1 MSHIVSY
8 IKPKNSPYNDPAYIV
23 YRNGGICMRFI
34 IYEVAE
40 TAWST
45 LIGNWRISISLV
57 MSPRDGTRRSG
68 WWMFVSPATRRD
80 EKRGTRTSKT
90 QNPQTFHE
98 KSRKVLSRHYGIH
111 LNQYLM
117 CRISQCRI
125 SQYVST
131 YYFKSSGELF
141 NFCISLTSNI
151 YWIKRNI

>member
-8 IKPKNSPYNDPAYIV
+8 IKPENSPYNDPAYIV
-23 YRNGGICMRFI
+23 YRNGGICIRFI

-57 MSPRDGTRRSG
+57 MSPRDVTRRSG

-90 QNPQTFHE
+90 QNPQTFDE

-111 LNQYLM
+111 LNRNLM
-117 CRISQCRI
+117 VSAV

-131 YYFKSSGELF
+131 YYFKSSGELL

-151 YWIKRNI
+151 YWIERNI